1 MGIKV
6 TMVHRISVACR
17 LLYGLCISSGYP
29 SQINLPGLTMCTT
42 SMCLNWSTIVTRTH
56 MHTYHTP
63 LMRIHHTQ
71 TCTGTHGE
79 TGKGRTGL
87 MISAFLAYEG
97 EAVCAE
103 TGKTLRIVSSA
114 DALALF
120 DRRRTLDP
128 SGHSQG
134 VTGIS
139 QLRCVAAGKRQG

>member
-1 MGIKV
+1 MFEL
-6 TMVHRISVACR
+6 VHYCDTHTHAHISHATHAHTPYTN
-17 LLYGLCISSGYP
+17 LYGH
-29 SQINLPGLTMCTT
+29 
-42 SMCLNWSTIVTRTH
+42 TRGDRQGADWADD
-56 MHTYHTP
+56 
-63 LMRIHHTQ
+63 LGI
-71 TCTGTHGE
+71 
-79 TGKGRTGL
+79 
-87 MISAFLAYEG
+87 LAYEG